1 MYIIKPSVTHLG
13 AEFQR
18 AGAAWVCRKQSLA
31 WNIKYVSMWPNPRL
45 NKESKDLIAHFPLA
59 QVVGRRQHTIC
70 DVWGAKE
77 DAGSL
82 AARTATPR
90 ACCTLG
96 HISFTV
102 QSQRH
107 IIFFIIMG
115 PRTPYSFLPPPH
127 THTHTCTVGQKSHFR
142 KVQLVTTAIKV
153 QANWKRHR
161 GWSRHG
167 DGKHHLQA
175 N

>member
-13 AEFQR
+13 AAFSAPELLETLSNIR
-18 AGAAWVCRKQSLA
+18 PWSADLA

-45 NKESKDLIAHFPLA
+45 NKESKDLIAHFPFA

-90 ACCTLG
+90 ACCSLG

-102 QSQRH
+102 RSQRH
-107 IIFFIIMG
+107 IFFFYNYGTKDTLLIF
-115 PRTPYSFLPPPH
+115 TYTH
-127 THTHTCTVGQKSHFR
+127 THTHTHIPVLSAK
-142 KVQLVTTAIKV
+142 KAILEKCSWW
-153 QANWKRHR
+153 QR
-161 GWSRHG
+161 
-167 DGKHHLQA
+167 Q
-175 N
+175 